1 MAFCPECGKPAT
13 AEAIKCVH
21 CGHELAAKEKSAAPV
36 RFKGTMIMTPSP
48 VTASSP
54 VPVAPAA
61 ASTPAATPVA
71 SVPAAPSTPG
81 PKHGL
86 KATMLAANVPAA
98 QPVALPAA
106 AAAGGEERKKM
117 AFAATAP
124 AQAAFVLPS
133 QPAAAGPA
141 SHKPPA
147 PAPEAASGDQ
157 EHKKYLPG
165 DPMAPAGRSDEPAR
179 PHHAAAHHT
188 GPGGAPL
195 AQTSKTWLWVALGCL
210 GMLVIGGIGV
220 GVAIYL
226 GLMH

>member
-1 MAFCPECGKPAT
+1 
-13 AEAIKCVH
+13 VH

-48 VTASSP
+48 VTASA
-54 VPVAPAA
+54 PVAAAPTA
-61 ASTPAATPVA
+61 ASTPASTAAAAPVA
-71 SVPAAPSTPG
+71 SAPAPSTPP

-98 QPVALPAA
+98 QPGPVPAA
-106 AAAGGEERKKM
+106 AAEGGEERKKM

-124 AQAAFVLPS
+124 AQAAFVLPT

-147 PAPEAASGDQ
+147 PAPEAASGEQ

-165 DPMAPAGRSDEPAR
+165 DPMAPAGRSDEAAR

-188 GPGGAPL
+188 GAGAAPL

-220 GVAIYL
+220 SVAIYL